1 MEENRKIPVY
11 QGSDIVLLIGECLMS
26 FTGEDAEKGGISP
39 DGILGMR
46 CALIALMFEIAEMQ
60 AFYVPA
66 ANMEKVPESDE
77 YMKDVMEVAKSL
89 LPNGFEEAMS

>member
-11 QGSDIVLLIGECLMS
+11 QGSDIVQLIAECLMS
-26 FTGEDAEKGGISP
+26 LAGEDADVSP
-39 DGILGMR
+39 DDIRGMK

-66 ANMEKVPESDE
+66 SNMEKVPENDE
-77 YMKDVMEVAKSL
+77 YMKDVMEAAKSL
-89 LPNGFEEAMS
+89 LPNGFEFEEAMS